1 MSLGIDSVVGAG
13 FYHIRNMVKPL
24 AWLQEST
31 VWRAP
36 TYAVPKEDD
45 TNLPHASDVN
55 SVVGIYSRPILVV
68 VGSKT

>member
-1 MSLGIDSVVGAG
+1 MPLGINSVVGAG
-13 FYHIRNMVKPL
+13 FYHTGNMVKPL

-45 TNLPHASDVN
+45 TNLPHASN
-55 SVVGIYSRPILVV
+55 ILQ
-68 VGSKT
+68 